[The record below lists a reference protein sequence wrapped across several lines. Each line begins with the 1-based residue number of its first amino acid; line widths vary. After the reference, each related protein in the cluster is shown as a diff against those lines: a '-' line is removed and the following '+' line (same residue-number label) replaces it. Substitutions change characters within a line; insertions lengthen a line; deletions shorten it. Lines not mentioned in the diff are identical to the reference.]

1 MSSSNPT
8 KEHIMANIII
18 LENIFSLNI
27 IEKYKMIN
35 PLNINTKPPSLGVF
49 FLWNFI
55 VLLGVSYNFRLVA
68 IGSLKK
74 YNKKNNE

>member
-1 MSSSNPT
+1 
-8 KEHIMANIII
+8 
-18 LENIFSLNI
+18 
-27 IEKYKMIN
+27 MIN

-55 VLLGVSYNFRLVA
+55 VLLGVSYNFRLFA

-74 YNKKNNE
+74 YNKKNIVTGIKDCISILFKFNFYYFFQF